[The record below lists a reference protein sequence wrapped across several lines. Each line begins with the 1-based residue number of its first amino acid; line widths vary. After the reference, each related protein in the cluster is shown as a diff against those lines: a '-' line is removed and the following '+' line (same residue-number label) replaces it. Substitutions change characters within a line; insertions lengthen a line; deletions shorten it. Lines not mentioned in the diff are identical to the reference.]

1 MSNDCSHDNI
11 ISSRHITDEGVLHRI
26 VECVDCGKEEIELFT
41 DKYPEAVNIALRRP
55 LLLYNRFVGSYNIR
69 KGKY

>member
-1 MSNDCSHDNI
+1 
-11 ISSRHITDEGVLHRI
+11 RI

-55 LLLYNRFVGSYNIR
+55 LLLYNRFVGSYNIP
-69 KGKY
+69 KG